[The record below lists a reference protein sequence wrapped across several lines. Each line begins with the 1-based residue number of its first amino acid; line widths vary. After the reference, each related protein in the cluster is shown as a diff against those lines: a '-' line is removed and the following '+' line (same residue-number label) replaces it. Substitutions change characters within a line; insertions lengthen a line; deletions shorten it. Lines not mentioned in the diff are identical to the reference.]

1 MEGISNDQ
9 LKIMFDNLEKNL
21 GDKMA
26 EQSGLIRE
34 IRDTL
39 KDQGKSVLVHEIEIR
54 NLKDA
59 VNDLEEDK
67 KSASKEFKVDLK
79 WMVTTFIVVAVAI
92 FNLIKYLAQ

>member
-1 MEGISNDQ
+1 
-9 LKIMFDNLEKNL
+9 
-21 GDKMA
+21 MA